1 MSHTAIVRTR
11 IDDRTRAEAAA
22 VLARI
27 GMTVSDFVELM
38 LRRVARDKALPF
50 EAFEPHAEKIEAMEE
65 ARRGGASILRY
76 NRGVDGRSECG
87 RLSRPRAFAWTLSA
101 RRRVGTGQHSMLIPG
116 P

>member
-65 ARRGGASILRY
+65 ARRGGLQS
-76 NRGVDGRSECG
+76 
-87 RLSRPRAFAWTLSA
+87 FATIEELMA
-101 RRRVGTGQHSMLIPG
+101 DLNADD
-116 P
+116 